1 LDFAKRVPLNQPL
14 PWLAAAGLAI
24 FAVLFLVPF
33 RTPANNPDPSRLA
46 FTGTTE
52 KPLDWVDM
60 CLGKDWG
67 GRLSLR
73 HRLRPDTALPTV
85 RLDNPVWHFVVDVSD
100 EGKIRRLRAYSRRG
114 EPFTPRQIE
123 ALDGCLTGK
132 APSLGD
138 PRNR

>member
-1 LDFAKRVPLNQPL
+1 LTQPL

-24 FAVLFLVPF
+24 FAVFFLAPF
-33 RTPANNPDPSRLA
+33 RTPADDPDPSRLA

-52 KPLDWVDM
+52 RPLNWVEM

-73 HRLRPDTALPTV
+73 HRPAPVSTI
-85 RLDNPVWHFVVDVSD
+85 RLDNPVWHFIVDVAD
-100 EGKIRRLRAYSRRG
+100 EGRLRRLRAYSRHG

-123 ALDGCLTGK
+123 ALDGCLTGH
-132 APSLGD
+132 APALGD